1 MVNIVRLGLSALLVS
16 LIVAA
21 SAQQKTIK
29 YTVREGDNLFTISRK
44 FGLRLPDL
52 LAVNRFENP
61 HKLQPGTVINIPVK
75 GTAGTTSAT
84 SSQASRSEAPRSG
97 WAEINKDRIN
107 IRKGAGTDTDRITLV
122 DRWTKVQVLSQ
133 KGEWSRVKLQN
144 GRVGWVLSQYLS
156 PTQPPKQVVTSNH
169 HSKQSTRRNA
179 KQSAQR
185 YSATKAEA
193 LAQRRQPSRASAMA
207 SVNAPSERTQ
217 ALIQNAM
224 GYLGRPYRRGGS
236 SARGFDCSGFTTYI
250 YRQHGIRLPR
260 TSASQAGVGKPVPRS
275 QLQPGDLVFFR
286 TRGRRISHVGIY
298 IGNGKFVHASSSRGR
313 VRVDTLN
320 SGYYYQRYAG
330 ARRITK

>member
-1 MVNIVRLGLSALLVS
+1 MVNIVRIGLSALLVS

-21 SAQQKTIK
+21 SAQQKITR

-52 LAVNRFENP
+52 LAVNQFQNP
-61 HKLQPGTVINIPVK
+61 HQLKPGMVINVPVK
-75 GTAGTTSAT
+75 GTASPVL
-84 SSQASRSEAPRSG
+84 SSTADRPASVRSG

-107 IRKGAGTDTDRITLV
+107 IRKGPGTNTERITIV

-133 KGEWSRVKLQN
+133 QGEWSRVKLSPS

-156 PTQPPKQVVTSNH
+156 PTNPPRQVASTNRSTQRSSLRKATA
-169 HSKQSTRRNA
+169 SKSR
-179 KQSAQR
+179 S
-185 YSATKAEA
+185 
-193 LAQRRQPSRASAMA
+193 LARSRQPSRSSAIASAK
-207 SVNAPSERTQ
+207 APSNRTQ
-217 ALIQNAM
+217 AIIQQAM
-224 GYLGRPYRRGGS
+224 AYLGHPYRRGGT

-250 YRQHGIRLPR
+250 YRQHGIQLPR
-260 TSASQAGVGKPVPRS
+260 TSASQAGVGKPVPRN

-286 TRGRRISHVGIY
+286 TRGRGISHVGIY
-298 IGNGKFVHASSSRGR
+298 IGNGKFVHSSSARGR

-330 ARRITK
+330 ARRVTK